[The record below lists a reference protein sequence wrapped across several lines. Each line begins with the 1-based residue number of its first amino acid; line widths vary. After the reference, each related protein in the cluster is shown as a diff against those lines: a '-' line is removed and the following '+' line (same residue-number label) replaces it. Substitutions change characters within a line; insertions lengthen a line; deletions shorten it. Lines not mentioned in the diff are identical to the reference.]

1 MGVSTSLPTFSA
13 RAQERSWRRYHPWHR
28 HPGLEQ
34 YVSQALYTVDEEG
47 ESFFDGLLYPAF
59 YEKRSFVVQD
69 VAAPLVDGAE
79 DRRLEQA
86 PLVFDQ
92 QEVHTVPALR
102 RGALETFDQTCRAGA
117 GAVRQLPDPHAR
129 NHPELSEGIAVR
141 HERMP
146 VDVEAE
152 HLPLHPLSRR
162 VREGEMPDAPPLPHR
177 PPTPGVLYGDLLL
190 PPTPPLLRKGRT
202 LAKQPDR

>member
-59 YEKRSFVVQD
+59 YEECSFVVQD

-79 DRRLEQA
+79 DRRLQQA
-86 PLVFDQ
+86 PLVFNQ
-92 QEVHTVPALR
+92 QEVHAVSALG
-102 RGALETFDQTCRAGA
+102 RGALEAFDQTRRAGA
-117 GAVRQLPDPHAR
+117 GAVRQLPYLHAR
-129 NHPELSEGIAVR
+129 NDPEFSEGITVR
-141 HERMP
+141 QEWVPM
-146 VDVEAE
+146 DVEAE

-162 VREGEMPDAPPLPHR
+162 VREGEMSDAPPLPHS
-177 PPTPGVLYGDLLL
+177 PPARRMLYRDLLL
-190 PPTPPLLRKGRT
+190 PPTPALLRKG
-202 LAKQPDR
+202 